1 MSPKL
6 LLFGN
11 PLLDMTVQVNTDA
24 LNSKRLE
31 QLLKKYKLEKN
42 GQKEMSVEKLG
53 SLIEDTRARYELYAS
68 VNALVPLHRLN
79 NASPC

>member
-53 SLIEDTRARYELYAS
+53 SLIEDTRARYELCAN
-68 VNALVPLHRLN
+68 VNALVPLYRSN